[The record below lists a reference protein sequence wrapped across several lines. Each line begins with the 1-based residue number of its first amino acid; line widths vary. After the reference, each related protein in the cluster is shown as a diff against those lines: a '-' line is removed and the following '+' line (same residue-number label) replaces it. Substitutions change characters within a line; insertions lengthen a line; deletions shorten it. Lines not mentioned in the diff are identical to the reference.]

1 MDVGSMTETTQ
12 AEQLGALQWI
22 ETARLVPF
30 SRNVRTQQI
39 DEDVDSIA
47 QSMREKGYLP
57 EKPMLV
63 RPLGNG
69 FEIIGG
75 HTRFAAAK
83 RAGIERVLCA
93 VCDLDDE
100 EATLRNASDNVA
112 TPPPWYDLC
121 LYVRR
126 NAVKDSKKGLS
137 RTALTAAAT
146 GKADKTARNVGNLLF
161 DAGEVLA
168 QCPADGTLLP
178 TDRNLTQHL
187 AAIHALPESCWP
199 AAVQIMLDRQWS
211 VKDTKHW
218 VDLAREFVIP
228 DKWQSIFLPL
238 ADVVARFLET
248 REFSAQTVKRLI
260 NEAERVELMLLD
272 NKQPTDEWFAWL
284 AENKGADAWDV
295 RLVSQRG
302 RELENEIEDANKDVV
317 AWHLGNW
324 RDHVDALDDGSVSA
338 IVTDPPYGVDFQS
351 DHRLDRRKEHKHDR
365 IENDGDLQAAA
376 DEMQSAFSALAPKL
390 KADAS
395 VFVFCSWKNEF
406 ETRAAV
412 EAAGFLVRNS
422 IVWVKNRTGMGDPN
436 TTFAPKHERIIFAV
450 KGSPKLSERLPDV
463 LEADRPDSSRHPT
476 EKPADLL
483 SQLIGVTTVQGD
495 LVVDPFGGVASTV
508 VAALESGRRGWGC
521 EISAEYHAAG
531 AERLK

>member
-1 MDVGSMTETTQ
+1 MQ
-12 AEQLGALQWI
+12 QNAPQLIPVNKLADHPQNPRIAL
-22 ETARLVPF
+22 R
-30 SRNVRTQQI
+30 
-39 DEDVDSIA
+39 EDVVDAISANLTDGFDAAHALI
-47 QSMREKGYLP
+47 
-57 EKPMLV
+57 V
-63 RPLGNG
+63 RPHGDG
-69 FEIIGG
+69 YQIISG
-75 HTRFAAAK
+75 HHRKAAAAK
-83 RAGIERVLCA
+83 SGIEA
-93 VCDLDDE
+93 VPCWVREMDDE
-100 EATLRNASDNVA
+100 TAYMALATSNSQGELSPLEIGLHALHCVGLSEGGRGKKGGLSAYAEAIGKSEGFIRQIRNAAKVA
-112 TPPPWYDLC
+112 ANLVVNYDL
-121 LYVRR
+121 
-126 NAVKDSKKGLS
+126 S
-137 RTALTAAAT
+137 
-146 GKADKTARNVGNLLF
+146 DK
-161 DAGEVLA
+161 
-168 QCPADGTLLP
+168 
-178 TDRNLTQHL
+178 TQHL
-187 AAIHALPESCWP
+187 SAIHALPESCWP
-199 AAVQIMLDRQWS
+199 TAVQIMLDRQWS

-302 RELENEIEDANKDVV
+302 REMENEIEDANKDVV

-324 RDHVDALDDGSVSA
+324 RDHVDALEDGSVSA

-376 DEMQSAFSALAPKL
+376 DEMQSAFAALAPKL

-508 VAALESGRRGWGC
+508 AAALESGRRGWGC

>member
-1 MDVGSMTETTQ
+1 MSQ
-12 AEQLGALQWI
+12 IIAEQWI
-22 ETARLVPF
+22 PVASLRPSPNNPRLF
-30 SRNVRTQQI
+30 
-39 DEDVDSIA
+39 
-47 QSMREKGYLP
+47 MREERIERIAGQMREAGYDP
-57 EKPMLV
+57 KFPILV
-63 RPLGNG
+63 RPLGDVFEVIDGHHRLSAVTAAGLPAALAKVVELDDVEALEAQFPSNDQDGWLPLEIGIG
-69 FEIIGG
+69 FLRLEEASTVGAGRGNSGG
-75 HTRFAAAK
+75 IRGFAK
-83 RAGIERVLCA
+83 RRGISNTYAQECI
-93 VCDLDDE
+93 
-100 EATLRNASDNVA
+100 NAA
-112 TPPPWYDLC
+112 RAY
-121 LYVRR
+121 LYCRE
-126 NAVKDSKKGLS
+126 KM
-137 RTALTAAAT
+137 T
-146 GKADKTARNVGNLLF
+146 GQPVIFADK
-161 DAGEVLA
+161 
-168 QCPADGTLLP
+168 
-178 TDRNLTQHL
+178 TQHL
-187 AAIHALPESCWP
+187 AAIHALPQSCWP

-228 DKWQSIFLPL
+228 DKWQSIFLPF

-324 RDHVDALDDGSVSA
+324 RDHVDALEDGSVSA

-450 KGSPKLSERLPDV
+450 KGSPILSERLPDV

-476 EKPADLL
+476 EKPTDLL

-495 LVVDPFGGVASTV
+495 LVADPFGGVASTV
-508 VAALESGRRGWGC
+508 VAAVESGRRGWGC
-521 EISAEYHAAG
+521 EISAEYHDAG
-531 AERLK
+531 KDRL